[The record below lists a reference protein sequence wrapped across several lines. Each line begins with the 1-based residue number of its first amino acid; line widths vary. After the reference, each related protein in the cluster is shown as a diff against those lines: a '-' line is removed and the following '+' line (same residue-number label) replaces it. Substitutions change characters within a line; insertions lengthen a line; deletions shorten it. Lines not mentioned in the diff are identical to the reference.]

1 MQKHDYTS
9 ISVSSMEELKT
20 AEKEIVR
27 RINSFPNGG
36 LLLLT
41 DALRLFSD
49 VNVQLSGDVI
59 KSWNKLTGGAFDP
72 TGKESAYEDLSKS
85 HPGDRNINIMVHHL
99 LMETYTPAI

>member
-72 TGKESAYEDLSKS
+72 TGKEGAYEDLSKS
-85 HPGDRNINIMVHHL
+85 LPGDRNINIMVHHL